1 MAVSTTITLK
11 TSTNRPTP
19 RPQFP
24 RTPAGQLMHTLA
36 PTKLYRPVGQMLPAA
51 LDTVDAA
58 GHAYPAAQSPLHVDT
73 AKPCVLPNLP
83 AGQSVQLLAADV
95 DEYRPTAHSVHDP
108 AHVIAQS
115 TIPASSTNQLNV
127 RNRFTAAQL
136 KHSAE

>member
-1 MAVSTTITLK
+1 
-11 TSTNRPTP
+11 
-19 RPQFP
+19 
-24 RTPAGQLMHTLA
+24 MHTLA

-95 DEYRPTAHSVHDP
+95 DEYRPTAHSVHNP

-115 TIPASSTNQLNV
+115 TIPASSTNQSNV
-127 RNRFTAAQL
+127 RNRFTAAQF